1 MQRPYRLSC
10 HCGDI
15 AVEVDE
21 KLGGLVDCNCST
33 CRRSGFLHWKVDAA
47 KVKLLTEKRRLSSY
61 IWRGVNEGHHFCPT
75 CSTPI
80 MRSGYPDNKISINAR
95 CIEGLMSS
103 RWKSSAMTGA
113 TTCSPG
119 HCPELFTIV

>member
-21 KLGGLVDCNCST
+21 ELGGLVDCNCSS

-61 IWRGVNEGHHFCPT
+61 IWRGLNEGHHFCPT

-95 CIEGLMSS
+95 CIEGVDVFTLEIERYDGRNDMF
-103 RWKSSAMTGA
+103 
-113 TTCSPG
+113 PG
-119 HCPELFTIV
+119 PLP